1 MMILYEKEVNLVV
14 GQRIKELRHQANLT
28 QQELADGIISRTYLS
43 LIEKNSVHPST
54 NVLKKLSV
62 RLNCTLEDFTNT
74 SEDRNL
80 SLLEIKKEIKWAEN
94 HVLMNDFKK
103 LGAFIN
109 KNYETL
115 ESITEAERGAISWVT
130 ASYYFHQKDYDNARK
145 YVEKAIAIVKKMR
158 EVTIY
163 LRSLELLGRIE
174 YEVGNVMEAINQLT
188 KANNIIIVENVVNIT
203 RVSILYHLGKY
214 YSRVG
219 EFYVAIKLCEE
230 AIDLNLKL
238 NTYHMALNIENT
250 LGRSYHATKD
260 FEQAEYHYRRAISYA
275 ELRPVS
281 FDLIGSL
288 SNLAM
293 LLMELDRTDEAY
305 EIILKC
311 NKMLDNY
318 RFDHPYAVNIRLHLA
333 EVMIRKGIY
342 EDARAIIAENIKN
355 DDTGYGEE
363 LMGDLEYQ
371 LENYQGALTYYKIAL
386 NGNEHVYYFGR
397 ISKKIAEIYVKL
409 GDLEQS
415 NEYYKKCINL
425 YEDSLPYMV

>member
-1 MMILYEKEVNLVV
+1 ML
-14 GQRIKELRHQANLT
+14 GQRIKELRNQANLT

-62 RLNCTLEDFTNT
+62 RLNCTLEDFTST
-74 SEDRNL
+74 TEDRNL

-94 HVLMNDFKK
+94 HVLINEYKK
-103 LGAFIN
+103 LGDFIN

-130 ASYYFHQKDYDNARK
+130 ASYYFNEKNYDKAREF
-145 YVEKAIAIVKKMR
+145 VEKAIMIVKKMR
-158 EVTIY
+158 DVTLY
-163 LRSLELLGRIE
+163 LRCLELLGRIE

-188 KANNIIIVENVVNIT
+188 KANNITIVENVVNIT
-203 RVSILYHLGKY
+203 RVSILYYLGNY

-230 AIDLNLKL
+230 AMDLNMKL
-238 NTYHMALNIENT
+238 NTYHLALNIENT
-250 LGRSYHATKD
+250 LGRAYQATKD
-260 FEQAEYHYRRAISYA
+260 NEQAEYHYRRAISYA
-275 ELRPVS
+275 ELRPTS
-281 FDLIGSL
+281 FDLVGSL

-293 LLMELDRTDEAY
+293 LLLSLERTDEAY
-305 EIILKC
+305 EIIVKC
-311 NKMLDNY
+311 NAMLDEHK
-318 RFDHPYAVNIRLHLA
+318 FDHPYAVRVRLHLA
-333 EVMIRKGIY
+333 DIMIEKEMY
-342 EDARAIIAENIKN
+342 EEARTVIAKNIKA
-355 DDTGYGEE
+355 DTSGYGEE
-363 LMGDLEYQ
+363 LMGELEYR
-371 LENYQGALTYYKIAL
+371 LGNYQGALTYFKVAL
-386 NGNEHVYYFGR
+386 NGNEHVYFFGR
-397 ISKKIAEIYVKL
+397 ITKKIAQIYEKL